1 MRLFVFIFLISLIS
15 YSQIPTLDENNN
27 WTRIGWSF
35 WAGGYVDLDIITILG
50 EQVINGKT
58 YKIIYRDG
66 ELTNC
71 RLREENGVIYSFE
84 ENINDEKI
92 MINLNLEVGDV
103 LNEDYFCLSNG
114 SGGVIFSWSVL
125 EVTTEFI
132 AGANRRVLTL
142 QGYDIFGTELYY
154 ENWIEG
160 IGSSN
165 GLIPFGYNYD
175 YWSKMTCFSENGNVT
190 LFNGFNECEPP
201 ILSSNDFN
209 IDNIVIYPNP
219 ISERSILQ
227 LPPNRSINHLIIYNL
242 SGQIVLNKIITTNNY
257 ILKNIDF
264 ASGVFFYQ
272 VFSDKKLMK
281 TEQFI
286 VK

>member
-103 LNEDYFCLSNG
+103 LNEDYFCLSM
-114 SGGVIFSWSVL
+114 VA
-125 EVTTEFI
+125 E
-132 AGANRRVLTL
+132 A
-142 QGYDIFGTELYY
+142 
-154 ENWIEG
+154 
-160 IGSSN
+160 
-165 GLIPFGYNYD
+165 
-175 YWSKMTCFSENGNVT
+175 
-190 LFNGFNECEPP
+190 LF
-201 ILSSNDFN
+201 L
-209 IDNIVIYPNP
+209 V
-219 ISERSILQ
+219 
-227 LPPNRSINHLIIYNL
+227 
-242 SGQIVLNKIITTNNY
+242 
-257 ILKNIDF
+257 
-264 ASGVFFYQ
+264 GVFW
-272 VFSDKKLMK
+272 KLLQSLLLVQIEEYLHYKAMIYLVQNCIMK
-281 TEQFI
+281 I
-286 VK
+286 GLKV

>member
-1 MRLFVFIFLISLIS
+1 MRLFVLVFLISLIS

-50 EQVINGKT
+50 EQVINGKI

-103 LNEDYFCLSNG
+103 LNEDYFCLSNS
-114 SGGVIFSWSVL
+114 SGGVIVSWSVM

-142 QGYDIFGTELYY
+142 EGYDIFGTELYY

-264 ASGVFFYQ
+264 ASGIFFYH
-272 VFSDKKLMK
+272 VFSDKKLIK